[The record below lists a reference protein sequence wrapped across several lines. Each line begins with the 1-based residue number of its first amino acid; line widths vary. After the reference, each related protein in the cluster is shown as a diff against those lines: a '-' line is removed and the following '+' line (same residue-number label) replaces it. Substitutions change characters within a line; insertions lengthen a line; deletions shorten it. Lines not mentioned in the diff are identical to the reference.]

1 MRGRIIKRGSGYT
14 IVLQLGLDP
23 TYGKRRQ
30 RWIAVDGNKHD
41 AERMLAELLHE
52 QATGT
57 LVAPSKTATGAY
69 LARWLSEYG
78 KPSLS
83 PRSYERYRD
92 LIHQHFEPA
101 FGSIILTQLK
111 AEHLQKHYTACLE
124 AGLSPTTVRYHHAVI
139 HKALKTALKWGLVN
153 RNVADGAEPPFKHRY
168 EIQVWDDW
176 EITKFLEAAK
186 DSPYFALFH
195 TVLYTGVRRSELLG
209 LQWRDIDFVFCQL
222 SVRRGL
228 HHLKDGSYV
237 FLDTKSDKSRR
248 TIALS
253 PAAIMVLREHRERQE
268 QDRLLSGKP
277 LQETDLVFCQ
287 PDGKPLRPNTITRAW
302 QTVATKAG
310 VKVVRFH
317 DARHSHASMLLKGGV
332 HPKIVQERL
341 GHSSIEMTLDIYSHV
356 VPGLQEAAARRFD
369 DLVNHKT
376 ETKRQSD

>member
-14 IVLQLGLDP
+14 IVLQLGLD
-23 TYGKRRQ
+23 TTSGKRRQ

-41 AERMLAELLHE
+41 AERIMAELLHE

-57 LVAPSKTATGAY
+57 LVESTKTTTGAF
-69 LARWLSEYG
+69 LTRWLSEYV
-78 KPSLS
+78 KPGRS

-92 LIHQHFEPA
+92 LIHKHIEPA
-101 FGSIILTQLK
+101 FGGIILTQLK
-111 AEHLQKHYTACLE
+111 TEHLQKHYTACLE
-124 AGLSPTTVRYHHAVI
+124 AGLSPSTVPYHHAVI

-153 RNVADGAEPPFKHRY
+153 RNVADCAEPPLKRNY

-176 EITKFLEAAK
+176 EITKFLETAK

-209 LQWRDIDFVFCQL
+209 FQWHDIDFVFCQL

-237 FLDTKSDKSRR
+237 FLDTKSNKSRR

-253 PAAIMVLREHRERQE
+253 PTAIMVLREHRERQE
-268 QDRLLSGKP
+268 QNHLLNGKL

-287 PDGKPLRPNTITRAW
+287 PDGKTLRPSTITRAW

-310 VKVVRFH
+310 VKIIRFH
-317 DARHSHASMLLKGGV
+317 DARHSHASMLLKGGI

-369 DLVNHKT
+369 DLVNHKI
-376 ETKRQSD
+376 ETKWQSD